1 MSKKDKDKEDNGAS
15 KEIQS
20 AAQPPAAP
28 ARFDEFEQWFEDFF
42 PRGFVQPWFRR
53 GWPEFESAFGGK
65 LPKIDVIDREDEV
78 VVRAELPGVDK
89 DGLEVSLSDNLLT
102 IRAKTKQEKEEE
114 KGHFHRREIS
124 QGEIQ
129 RSIRLPANVE
139 GDKAT
144 ASFKE
149 GILELVAP
157 KAAGSNRRTIK
168 VE

>member
-1 MSKKDKDKEDNGAS
+1 MAKKDEKDNSAS
-15 KEIQS
+15 KGLQS
-20 AAQPPAAP
+20 VPQRPTVPAH
-28 ARFDEFEQWFEDFF
+28 FDEFEQWFEDFF
-42 PRGFVQPWFRR
+42 QRGWMQPFFRR

-65 LPKIDVIDREDEV
+65 LPKVDVIDRDDEI

-89 DGLEVSLSDNLLT
+89 DGLDVSLSDNLLT
-102 IRAKTKQEKEEE
+102 IRATTKHEKEEE

-124 QGEIQ
+124 RGEFQ
-129 RSIRLPANVE
+129 RSIRLPANVD
-139 GDKAT
+139 GDKAK

-157 KAAGSNRRTIK
+157 KAVGSKRQTVK